1 MVHVVEG
8 YYLLIEFEEMD
19 FVRADGIL
27 MLKVLL
33 ILGPIQHPDTG
44 LLKVVCHRKLG
55 VTVEANVLL
64 VLARLLIL
72 PRH

>member
-33 ILGPIQHPDTG
+33 ILGSIQHPDTG
-44 LLKVVCHRKLG
+44 LLEVVCHR
-55 VTVEANVLL
+55 
-64 VLARLLIL
+64 
-72 PRH
+72 